1 MSRIALAIAFVA
13 LLATPLLL
21 RPATSS
27 TDTRGA
33 MASQTKRQVI
43 ILTPNNEQ
51 IRMEFA
57 QAFARWH
64 MEKFGETVDVQWSTP
79 GGAIDIRR
87 MLVASWESRL
97 EKNLP
102 VGGDADLVFGGG
114 SFEFDTLK
122 KEISVS
128 VTSGGEA
135 RLNSATILEPVEL
148 PAALVQQCYGMSDI
162 AGQKLYDP
170 KGYWYGVALATFGI
184 VMNMDQLDK
193 LHVPELKSWSDLADP
208 RLFGWVS
215 LVNPSQSGSVLTA
228 FESITQR
235 VGWLEGIAI
244 MRRAGANAR
253 GFAASGPRVPI
264 DVSSGDAAAG
274 VAIDFYA
281 RFQIQAISD
290 AAAGA
295 RGQRQNQQEDQRQ
308 DQQQVQ
314 QQGQGV
320 QLIFNAPL
328 GQSSV
333 DPDPIG
339 LLRNAPNRETAI
351 RFMEFCLSKDAQRL
365 WQFRVGTP
373 GGPRE
378 FELRRMPIMRSLYS
392 DEFTRFIDQV
402 DPLAIASAVKFDNSS
417 MRAFIPIVFS
427 TMAMDTHPQLKAA
440 WSAIISHPAYPRDH
454 HGVVH
459 ACDVADAQLK
469 SWLEKFDALPMV
481 PTPQGDKPLA
491 DMDQLKSLRD
501 GWLRDGWKDNH
512 VWPAQSEPADALRRL
527 FLPFFK
533 ENYQWI
539 VDQSL
544 KRNTA

>member
-1 MSRIALAIAFVA
+1 MNRIVVFTIAFVA
-13 LLATPLLL
+13 LLAIPLLL
-21 RPATSS
+21 RPGNSS
-27 TDTRGA
+27 AVNNGA
-33 MASQTKRQVI
+33 IAANAKREVI

-51 IRMEFA
+51 IRMEFGR
-57 QAFARWH
+57 AFSAWH
-64 MEKFGETVDVQWSTP
+64 EKKYGESADVQWSTP

-87 MLVASWESRL
+87 MLVAAWESRL
-97 EKNLP
+97 EKKLA
-102 VGGDADLVFGGG
+102 VGGDADLIFGGG

-122 KEISVS
+122 KEISVTVNS
-128 VTSGGEA
+128 NGQALTH
-135 RLNSATILEPVEL
+135 SATILEPVEL
-148 PAALVQQCYGMSDI
+148 PAALVQECYGMPDI

-184 VMNMDQLDK
+184 VMNMDELQK

-215 LVNPSQSGSVLTA
+215 LVNPAQSGSVLTA
-228 FESITQR
+228 FESIAQR

-244 MRRAGANAR
+244 LRRAGANAR

-290 AAAGA
+290 AAMRAGRKDA
-295 RGQRQNQQEDQRQ
+295 QRM
-308 DQQQVQ
+308 
-314 QQGQGV
+314 
-320 QLIFNAPL
+320 LIFTAPI
-328 GQSSV
+328 GESSV

-339 LLRNAPNRETAI
+339 LLRNAPHRETAI
-351 RFMEFCLSKDAQRL
+351 RFMEFCLTKDAQRL
-365 WQFRVGTP
+365 WQFRAGAP
-373 GGPRE
+373 GGPNE
-378 FELRRMPIMRSLYS
+378 FELRRMPIMRSLYAN
-392 DEFTRFIDQV
+392 ELTQFIDQV
-402 DPLAIASAVKFDNSS
+402 DPLTIASAVKFDNPS
-417 MRAFIPIVFS
+417 MRAFIPLLFS
-427 TMAMDTHPQLKAA
+427 TMAMDSHAQLKAA
-440 WSAIISHPAYPRDH
+440 WNAIISHPAYPRDH

-481 PTPQGDKPLA
+481 QTPDGAMSLA
-491 DMDQLKSLRD
+491 DINQLKSLRD
-501 GWLRDGWKDNH
+501 GWLRSGWKDSH
-512 VWPAQSEPADALRRL
+512 LWPSQSEPVDALRQL

-539 VDQSL
+539 VDQAA
-544 KRNTA
+544 KQKTA

>member
-43 ILTPNNEQ
+43 ILTPSNEQ
-51 IRMEFA
+51 IRMEFTW
-57 QAFARWH
+57 AFAAWH
-64 MEKFGETVDVQWSTP
+64 MEKFGEMVDVQWSTP

-148 PAALVQQCYGMSDI
+148 PAAIVQQCYGMSDI

-253 GFAASGPRVPI
+253 GFAASGPR
-264 DVSSGDAAAG
+264 
-274 VAIDFYA
+274 
-281 RFQIQAISD
+281 
-290 AAAGA
+290 
-295 RGQRQNQQEDQRQ
+295 
-308 DQQQVQ
+308 
-314 QQGQGV
+314 
-320 QLIFNAPL
+320 
-328 GQSSV
+328 
-333 DPDPIG
+333 
-339 LLRNAPNRETAI
+339 
-351 RFMEFCLSKDAQRL
+351 
-365 WQFRVGTP
+365 
-373 GGPRE
+373 E
-378 FELRRMPIMRSLYS
+378 FELRRMPIMRSLYTN
-392 DEFTRFIDQV
+392 EFTRFIDQV

-417 MRAFIPIVFS
+417 MRAFIPIIFS

>member
-1 MSRIALAIAFVA
+1 MNRIIVLAIAFVV
-13 LLATPLLL
+13 LLATPLWLS
-21 RPATSS
+21 TENSS
-27 TDTRGA
+27 KANAVIKNGA
-33 MASQTKRQVI
+33 QSGKANREVI
-43 ILTPNNEQ
+43 IITPSNEQ
-51 IRMEFA
+51 IRMEFGL
-57 QAFARWH
+57 AFAAWH
-64 MEKFGETVDVQWSTP
+64 EKKYGETADVQWSTP

-102 VGGDADLVFGGG
+102 VGGDADLIFGGG

-122 KEISVS
+122 KEISVT
-128 VTSGGEA
+128 VHVNGDKRT
-135 RLNSATILEPVEL
+135 NFATILEPVEL
-148 PAALVQQCYGMSDI
+148 PVALVQECYGISDI

-184 VMNMDQLDK
+184 MMNMDQLEK

-228 FESITQR
+228 FESIAQR
-235 VGWLEGIAI
+235 VGWVEGLAI
-244 MRRAGANAR
+244 LRRAGANAR

-264 DVSSGDAAAG
+264 DVSSGDAAVG

-281 RFQIQAISD
+281 RFQIQAIND
-290 AAAGA
+290 ATAGA
-295 RGQRQNQQEDQRQ
+295 PGQHQ
-308 DQQQVQ
+308 DQHQVQ
-314 QQGQGV
+314 RV
-320 QLIFNAPL
+320 QLIFNAPM

-339 LLRNAPNRETAI
+339 LLRNAPHRETAI
-351 RFMEFCLSKDAQRL
+351 RFMEFCLTKDAQRL
-365 WQFRVGTP
+365 WQFRAGAP
-373 GGPRE
+373 GGPQQ
-378 FELRRMPIMRSLYS
+378 FELRRMPVMRSLYTN
-392 DEFTRFIDQV
+392 EMTQFIDQV
-402 DPLAIASAVKFDNSS
+402 DPLTIASAVKFDNPS
-417 MRAFIPIVFS
+417 MRAFIPIVFQ
-427 TMAMDTHPQLKAA
+427 TMAMDTHTQLKDA
-440 WSAIISHPAYPRDH
+440 WNAIISHPAYPRGN

-501 GWLRDGWKDNH
+501 GWPRNGWKDEH
-512 VWPAQSEPADALRRL
+512 VWPAQSEPMDALGQL

-539 VDQSL
+539 VDQAG
-544 KRNTA
+544 KQKTA